1 MPGRIEARLAELGL
15 TLPDPP
21 SAVANYAPWRTSGN
35 LVSISGQISAG
46 VTGKVPD
53 EVSPEQA
60 YEGARISALS
70 LLAQL
75 KSACNGDLDRVT
87 GVIRLGGFVNC
98 ASGFADIPKVINGAS
113 DLMVEVFGDAGRH
126 SRAAVGCA
134 CLPLNAAVEVDGL
147 FEIE

>member
-1 MPGRIEARLAELGL
+1 MSGRIEARLAELGL

-21 SAVANYAPWRTSGN
+21 GAVANYVPWRTSGN
-35 LVSISGQISAG
+35 LVFLSGQISAG
-46 VTGKVPD
+46 VTGKVPAD
-53 EVSPEQA
+53 VSPEQA

-70 LLAQL
+70 LIAQL

-87 GVIRLGGFVNC
+87 AVIRLGGFVNC
-98 ASGFADIPKVINGAS
+98 TSDFDAIPQVINGAS

-126 SRAAVGCA
+126 SRAAVGCS